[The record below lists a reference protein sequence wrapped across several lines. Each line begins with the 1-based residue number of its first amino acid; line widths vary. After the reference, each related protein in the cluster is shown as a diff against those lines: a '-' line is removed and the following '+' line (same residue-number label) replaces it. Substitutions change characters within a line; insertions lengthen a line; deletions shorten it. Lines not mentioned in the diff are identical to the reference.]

1 MAFLIDIQCGALGT
15 MPAAGPKFGA
25 GFGGTDFSSEMLQ
38 NRRIYYANIGIGS
51 LVVHGDMLLTVGCPW

>member
-1 MAFLIDIQCGALGT
+1 